1 MNYDI
6 ILFMQIIIKQLYLWS
21 EKSCYIVIIIYIG
34 NLSSQLPSSSSL
46 GRGPWTKGRRGST
59 SLGRSGRRRS
69 ATWCTLR
76 TTRGSRWPS
85 PVSSTSGSQ
94 LPGPSC
100 SCHDAC
106 HSSCTMWRWYTACK
120 PLHSA
125 TCSTLIPH
133 DRMQPIT
140 ALAQLFESS
149 LHAAWNSSC
158 TVLYF
163 MNLSYAYLIFIS
175 QSFTIHVILGIG
187 TWGGK
192 HIIQYYDW
200 N

>member
-1 MNYDI
+1 
-6 ILFMQIIIKQLYLWS
+6 MQIIIKQLYLWS

-85 PVSSTSGSQ
+85 PVSSTSGIQ
-94 LPGPSC
+94 LPDPSGSSHAQLFWIIIAC
-100 SCHDAC
+100 SLPQLMPYVMLVYCMQTT
-106 HSSCTMWRWYTACK
+106 STPCT
-120 PLHSA
+120 
-125 TCSTLIPH
+125 TLIPY
-133 DRMQPIT
+133 DCMQPTT
-140 ALAQLFESS
+140 ALSQFIGPSGLCA
-149 LHAAWNSSC
+149 
-158 TVLYF
+158 
-163 MNLSYAYLIFIS
+163 LSR
-175 QSFTIHVILGIG
+175 
-187 TWGGK
+187 
-192 HIIQYYDW
+192 